1 MEPASQATFLRFL
14 FEWQHLTPGTK
25 LDGEAGLLDIIEQL
39 QGFEAASG
47 AVETELLPIRMS
59 PYQDVLLDHL
69 CLGGE
74 VVWGRVSRPNTNG
87 QSLSTRGPLSRTTPI
102 TLVLRESLDWLWDHP
117 ADEELDQSGVAGEIL
132 DLLSKKGACFL
143 PEMISATRRLPADVE
158 EALWRLAAAG
168 RVTAD
173 GLEPLRRRIQ
183 GNLNKGRRAPLL
195 KRNRNRRFGG
205 QRRWSLLE
213 ADHPQEDPVEARGRQ
228 LLLRYGILFPEL
240 LAREPMAPRWRDLVR
255 VLRTLEARGEIR
267 GGRFVSGF
275 VGEQFA
281 MPEAVEMLRK
291 VGNQELSGQLVAV
304 SACDPLNLAG
314 ILTPGART
322 PALLGNRLVYQDGVP
337 IASLES
343 GQVIDRS
350 GGDSS
355 ALPQARSLLYQPP
368 SGQSTG
374 RARRGLPDR
383 FGSTD
388 QGPEAVAQSLN
399 R

>member
-1 MEPASQATFLRFL
+1 M
-14 FEWQHLTPGTK
+14 
-25 LDGEAGLLDIIEQL
+25 
-39 QGFEAASG
+39 
-47 AVETELLPIRMS
+47 
-59 PYQDVLLDHL
+59 
-69 CLGGE
+69 
-74 VVWGRVSRPNTNG
+74 
-87 QSLSTRGPLSRTTPI
+87 
-102 TLVLRESLDWLWDHP
+102 
-117 ADEELDQSGVAGEIL
+117 
-132 DLLSKKGACFL
+132 
-143 PEMISATRRLPADVE
+143 
-158 EALWRLAAAG
+158 
-168 RVTAD
+168 
-173 GLEPLRRRIQ
+173 
-183 GNLNKGRRAPLL
+183 
-195 KRNRNRRFGG
+195 
-205 QRRWSLLE
+205 LE
-213 ADHPQEDPVEARGRQ
+213 ADDPQEDPIEARGRQ

-291 VGNQELSGQLVAV
+291 VGNQEPSGQLVVV

-322 PALLGNRLVYQDGVP
+322 PASLGNRLVYRDGVP
-337 IASLES
+337 LASLES

-355 ALPQARSLLYQPP
+355 ALSQARSLLHQSP
-368 SGQSTG
+368 SGQSTTQ
-374 RARRGLPDR
+374 ARRGLPDR

-388 QGPEAVAQSLN
+388 TGPEALVPSMN